1 MGQWLSDLLNVEIQ
15 IAADLAASLV
25 AIFVIFGLRLIAKGM
40 ISRRVEDSEITFR
53 ARKAVAYS
61 TTILTIAVLSWIWI
75 DAFENVATFLGLVS
89 AGLAIAL
96 ADVFLNLAG
105 WAYILLRHPFRV
117 GDRIEIAGNSGDVID
132 IRVLRFSILEIG
144 NWVDADQ
151 STGRIIHVPNGILFR
166 QTMANY
172 TLGFPYIWH
181 EIPVLVTFESD
192 WKRAESMLA
201 EILQPYAMSN
211 EEMGAEA
218 EIKKASREYF
228 IRYRELRP
236 IVYTAVRDSGVLLT
250 ARLLVR
256 AQQRRTTDTEIW
268 RKILSAIEAEP
279 HVELSYPTQRMV
291 YSQLDLT
298 PSGLTHE
305 MGSDDESTP

>member
-1 MGQWLSDLLNVEIQ
+1 MVQWLSELLNVEVR
-15 IAADLAASLV
+15 IAGDFAASLV
-25 AIFVIFGLRLIAKGM
+25 AVFLVFALRLLAKGM
-40 ISRRVEDSEITFR
+40 IARRIEDSEINFR

-61 TTILTIAVLSWIWI
+61 TTIVLIAVLSWIWI
-75 DAFENVATFLGLVS
+75 DAFDNLATFLGLVS

-105 WAYILLRHPFRV
+105 WAYVLLRHPFRV
-117 GDRIEIAGNSGDVID
+117 GDRIEIDGNSGDVID

-144 NWVDADQ
+144 NWVHADQ
-151 STGRIIHVPNGILFR
+151 STGRIIHVPNGLLFR

-192 WKRAESMLA
+192 WEAAEQLLTDV
-201 EILQPYAMSN
+201 LQPYAMSN

-236 IVYTAVRDSGVLLT
+236 IVYTTVRDSGVLLT

-256 AQQRRTTDTEIW
+256 AQQRRTIDTEIW
-268 RKILSAIEAEP
+268 KQILFGIAAAP
-279 HVELSYPTQRMV
+279 NVELAYPTQRMV
-291 YSQLDLT
+291 YSELDLT
-298 PSGLTHE
+298 PSPLTHE
-305 MGSDDESTP
+305 FPLDPTDG

>member
-1 MGQWLSDLLNVEIQ
+1 MGQWLSDLLDVELQ
-15 IAADLAASLV
+15 IAADLAVSLV

-40 ISRRVEDSEITFR
+40 ISRRIEDSEITFR

-105 WAYILLRHPFRV
+105 WAYVLLRHPFRV
-117 GDRIEIAGNSGDVID
+117 GDRIEIDGKSGDVID

-151 STGRIIHVPNGILFR
+151 STGRIIHVPNGLLFR
-166 QTMANY
+166 QSMANY

-181 EIPVLVTFESD
+181 EIPVLLTFESD
-192 WKRAESMLA
+192 WERGEAMLS
-201 EILQPYAMSN
+201 EILQPYAMSS

-236 IVYTAVRDSGVLLT
+236 IVYTTVKDSGVMLT
-250 ARLLVR
+250 ARFLVR
-256 AQQRRTTDTEIW
+256 AQQRRTADTDIW
-268 RKILSAIEAEP
+268 RQILSAIATEP
-279 HVELSYPTQRMV
+279 HIELAYPTQRMV

-305 MGSDDESTP
+305 MGPDDESSS